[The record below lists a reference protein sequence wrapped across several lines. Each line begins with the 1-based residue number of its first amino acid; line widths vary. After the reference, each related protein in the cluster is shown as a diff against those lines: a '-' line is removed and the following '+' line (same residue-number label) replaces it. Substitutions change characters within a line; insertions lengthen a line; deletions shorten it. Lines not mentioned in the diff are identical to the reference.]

1 MIMEKETEMTAE
13 LLTSL
18 IATHKEQHER
28 YQMLKDMY
36 EGRHAILLQAPKD
49 EYKPDNRIVANYAKY
64 IVDTLNGFF
73 VGVPIKTA
81 HEEEEVNDYIEFV
94 GKFNNQ
100 DDNNSELSK
109 LCSIYGHAFEMLFI
123 DAEGDLGITYI
134 NPMEAFVIY
143 DNSIVGNPIYGIR
156 YYESIA
162 GELEGSYSDS
172 DTIYYF
178 NENEDGDLVFGEEV
192 PHVFGSVPIYEYVEN
207 EEKIGAFESVVTI
220 INAYNKALSEKA
232 NDVDYFA
239 DAYLKILGAKLKK
252 KGLTAIHS
260 NRIINMSGENSDKI
274 VVEFMEKPSADVTQE
289 NLINRLEGLIFQ
301 ISMVLNINDKNFGT
315 QSGIALK
322 HKLQSMENLAMT
334 KERKFVSGLNRR
346 YKMIAHTNLTPI
358 KGDEWVKIHHTF
370 TRNYPAN
377 LLEESEIAKNL
388 TGITSEELALS
399 VLSIVKNAK
408 DEVERKREELEEG
421 SGYDFDRFG
430 SEGVDELGNKDPEG
444 LGDNDAEAEGNN
456 NE

>member
-1 MIMEKETEMTAE
+1 MDSETEMSAE
-13 LLTSL
+13 LLGEL
-18 IATHKEQHER
+18 IEKHKETHER

-36 EGRHAILLQAPKD
+36 EGRHAILLQEDKD

-73 VGVPIKTA
+73 VGVAIKTA
-81 HEEEEVNDYIEFV
+81 HEQEEINDYIEFV
-94 GKFNNQ
+94 SKFNNQ

-109 LCSIYGHAFEMLFI
+109 LCSIYGHAFEMMFI
-123 DAEGDLGITYI
+123 DADGDLGITYI

-143 DNSIVGNPIYGIR
+143 DNSIVGRPMYGVR
-156 YYESIA
+156 YYESV
-162 GELEGSYSDS
+162 GGTLEGSYSDAS
-172 DTIYYF
+172 RIYYF
-178 NENEDGDLVFGEEV
+178 SENEDGDLVFGEEV
-192 PHVFGSVPIYEYVEN
+192 AHVFGDIPIYEYVEN
-207 EEKIGAFESVVTI
+207 EEKIGAFESVITI
-220 INAYNKALSEKA
+220 INSYNKALSEKA

-252 KGLTAIHS
+252 KGLSQIHA
-260 NRIINMSGENSDKI
+260 NRIINMSGGDSDKI

-301 ISMVLNINDKNFGT
+301 ISMVLNINDENFGT

-358 KGDEWVKIHHTF
+358 KGDEWVKVHHTF

-377 LLEESEIAKNL
+377 LLEESQIAKNL

-408 DEVERKREELEEG
+408 NEVENKRVEQQ
-421 SGYDFDRFG
+421 
-430 SEGVDELGNKDPEG
+430 DPDAFER
-444 LGDNDAEAEGNN
+444 LGDDDAQEGDN
-456 NE
+456 NERLLEG